1 MADYDV
7 IVVGSGM
14 NSLVCATLLTKAG
27 ARVLVLERADVLGGC
42 IRTAELFP
50 GFTHDLLSQ
59 WYPLFMGGPAY
70 GELADDLAAAG
81 VEFANT
87 ATPTGVLTG
96 GGDALVLTTD
106 RADNVRRMDGAAVGD
121 GERYAAEMDAFL
133 SKDAELAFGL
143 LGQELWSFKMARTLF
158 GQGRRRGWRELA
170 AFIGESLEPARPW
183 LERTFSSEL
192 ARALVSPWMLHV
204 GLRPDDAY
212 SAVMSKVILAALEMG
227 GMPVVVGGSARIV
240 DAFRQIVTDGGGE
253 MRTGAEV
260 DRVVVEGGRAA
271 GVRLAGGEE
280 LRASKAVVCNVTPTQ
295 LYGRLLQDVSVPEQ
309 VATRANRYRYGR
321 ADMQIHYALDARPE
335 WVDDDLA
342 DVAIVHLCDS
352 VDAQSQAMNEADRG
366 LLPGRATVVV
376 GQPCA
381 VDPSRAPEGKWI
393 IWIQLQE
400 LPSRPRG
407 DALGEISVE
416 GTWTEAV
423 GEAYADRI
431 QARLDQAMPGF
442 SQLVVG
448 RKVLTPADLEAMNPN
463 LVGGDPYSG
472 ACTVDQFFLW
482 RPFPGAKGHETPV
495 KGLYHIGASTHPG
508 PGLGGGS
515 GYLVAKAL
523 A

>member
-1 MADYDV
+1 MSDHDV

-14 NSLVCATLLTKAG
+14 NSLVCAALATKAG
-27 ARVLVLERADVLGGC
+27 RRVLVLERNDVLGGC
-42 IRTAELFP
+42 IRTEELFD

-70 GELADDLAAAG
+70 GELADDLAAHG

-87 ATPTGVLTG
+87 EKPTGVLTG
-96 GGDALVLTTD
+96 DGRALVLTTD
-106 RADNVRRMDGAAVGD
+106 RAENVTRFEAAGEGD
-121 GERYAAEMDAFL
+121 GERYAAEMDRFL
-133 SKDAELAFGL
+133 ARDAELAFGL
-143 LGQELWSFKMARTLF
+143 LGQELWSWSAARTLF
-158 GQGRRRGWRELA
+158 SHGRKRGFRELA

-183 LERTFSSEL
+183 LERTFSSEV

-227 GMPVVVGGSARIV
+227 GMPVVVGGSVRIV
-240 DAFRQIVTDGGGE
+240 DAFRRIVEGGGGE

-260 DRVVVEGGRAA
+260 ERVVVEDGRAV
-271 GVRLAGGEE
+271 GVRLVGGEE
-280 LRASKAVVCNVTPTQ
+280 LRATKAVVANVTPTQ
-295 LYGRLLQDVSVPEQ
+295 LYGRLLEGVPLPEE
-309 VATRANRYRYGR
+309 VAARAGRYRYGR
-321 ADMQIHYALDARPE
+321 SDMQIHYALDARPG
-335 WVDDDLA
+335 WVDADLA

-393 IWIQLQE
+393 VWIQLQE

-407 DALGEISVE
+407 DAAGEIAVE
-416 GTWTEAV
+416 GAWTPAV
-423 GEAYADRI
+423 GEVYADRI
-431 QARLDQAMPGF
+431 QRRLDEAMPGF
-442 SQLVVG
+442 SDLVVG

-495 KGLYHIGASTHPG
+495 RQLYHIGASTHPG

-523 A
+523 G

>member
-1 MADYDV
+1 MADHDV

-14 NSLVCATLLTKAG
+14 NSLVCAALLTKAG
-27 ARVLVLERADVLGGC
+27 KRVLVVERAEVLGGC

-59 WYPLFMGGPAY
+59 WYPLFMGGPAF
-70 GELADDLAAAG
+70 GELADDLAARG

-87 ATPTGVLTG
+87 SVPTGVLTEA
-96 GGDALVLTTD
+96 GDSLVLTTD
-106 RADNVRRMDGAAVGD
+106 RADNVRRFDDAAPGD
-121 GERYAAEMDAFL
+121 GERYAAEMDGFL
-133 SKDAELAFGL
+133 GRDAELAFGL
-143 LGQELWSFKMARTLF
+143 LGQELWSFKTAKTLF
-158 GQGRRRGWRELA
+158 GAGRKRGWRELA
-170 AFIGESLEPARPW
+170 AFLGESLEPARPW
-183 LERTFSSEL
+183 LERTFDAEV

-204 GLRPDDAY
+204 GLRPDDSY

-240 DAFRQIVTDGGGE
+240 DAFRRIVEGGGGE

-260 DRVVVEGGRAA
+260 ERILVEGGRAV

-295 LYGRLLQDVSVPEQ
+295 LYGRLLEGASVPEA
-309 VATRANRYRYGR
+309 VAQRAARYRYGR
-321 ADMQIHYALDARPE
+321 SDMQIHYALDGRPD
-335 WVDDDLA
+335 WVDPDLA

-352 VDAQSQAMNEADRG
+352 VDAQALALNEADRG
-366 LLPGRATVVV
+366 LLPRRATVVV
-376 GQPCA
+376 GQPTA

-400 LPSRPRG
+400 LPARPRG
-407 DALGEISVE
+407 DALDEIVVD

-442 SQLVVG
+442 SELVVG

-472 ACTVDQFFLW
+472 ACTLDQFFLW

-495 KGLYHIGASTHPG
+495 KALYHIGASTHPG

-515 GYLVAKAL
+515 GFLVAKSL
-523 A
+523 S

>member
-1 MADYDV
+1 MPDV

-14 NSLVCATLLTKAG
+14 NSLVCAALLARAG
-27 ARVLVLERADVLGGC
+27 QKVTVVERSDVLGGC
-42 IRTAELFP
+42 IRTEELFP

-70 GELADDLAAAG
+70 GELADELAARG

-87 ATPTGVLTG
+87 SKPTGVLTG
-96 GGDALVLTTD
+96 DGRSLVLTTD
-106 RADNVRRMDGAAVGD
+106 RAENVTRFEAAAAGD

-133 SKDAELAFGL
+133 SRDAELAFGL
-143 LGQELWSFKMARTLF
+143 LGQELWSWGAARTLF
-158 GQGRRRGWRELA
+158 SHGRRRGFVELA
-170 AFIGESLEPARPW
+170 AFLGESLEPARPW
-183 LERTFSSEL
+183 LERTFASET

-240 DAFRQIVTDGGGE
+240 EAFRQIVVDRGGE

-260 DRVVVEGGRAA
+260 DRVLVEGGRAV
-271 GVRLAGGEE
+271 GVRLVGGEE

-295 LYGRLLQDVSVPEQ
+295 LYGRLLEGVEMPDQFRV
-309 VATRANRYRYGR
+309 RAARYRYGR
-321 ADMQIHYALDARPE
+321 SDMQIHYALDARPD
-335 WVDDDLA
+335 WVDPDLA

-381 VDPSRAPEGKWI
+381 VDASRAPEGKWI

-400 LPSRPRG
+400 LPAAPRG
-407 DALGEISVE
+407 DALGEIGVAGS
-416 GTWTEAV
+416 WTPEV

-431 QARLDQAMPGF
+431 QGRLDQAMPGF
-442 SQLVVG
+442 SRLVVG
-448 RKVLTPADLEAMNPN
+448 RRVLTPADLEAMNPN

-482 RPFPGAKGHETPV
+482 RPFPGAKGHQTPV

-515 GYLVAKAL
+515 GFLVAKAL
-523 A
+523 S